1 MDGNKLLFFNTEI
14 AEEAQGPQRVSSKFR
29 TETQNIS
36 SLQPRSE
43 TKVKYVKE
51 LIISYLQLILKK
63 NNRQFLCVYCE
74 RL

>member
-14 AEEAQGPQRVSSKFR
+14 AEEAQRPQRVSSKFR

-63 NNRQFLCVYCE
+63 KQ
-74 RL
+74 